1 MINTTKRSATVVS
14 GVAEAIPFTATQNP
28 EETTM
33 TSFMTYLDR
42 AALTLINVLVI
53 AGLPLAAMGFAA
65 GAL

>member
-1 MINTTKRSATVVS
+1 M
-14 GVAEAIPFTATQNP
+14 AEAIPFTATQNP

-53 AGLPLAAMGFAA
+53 AGLPLAVVGFAA